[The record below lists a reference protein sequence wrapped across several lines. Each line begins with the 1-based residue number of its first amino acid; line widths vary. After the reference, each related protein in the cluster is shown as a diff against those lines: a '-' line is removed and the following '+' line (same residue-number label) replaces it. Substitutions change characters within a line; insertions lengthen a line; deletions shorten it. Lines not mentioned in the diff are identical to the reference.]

1 MKNIGD
7 SRSVLFSVSYQT
19 FTTNLGESHEWLIVL
34 LFCNKLI
41 FWACEEGKGE
51 EVTAFNVEST
61 TRGGGRGGIPLVA
74 STPLPKL
81 RQCTIYGNT
90 GRFLFHEGH
99 TKSHIGNDTR
109 AG

>member
-51 EVTAFNVEST
+51 EVTAFNMEST
-61 TRGGGRGGIPLVA
+61 TRGGGRGGDPPCCFYPPPQA
-74 STPLPKL
+74 STVQYTAILVGF
-81 RQCTIYGNT
+81 Y
-90 GRFLFHEGH
+90 F
-99 TKSHIGNDTR
+99 TKDIQNHI
-109 AG
+109 